1 MNNFEN
7 EEKKPREKAVLVGV
21 EFTMAGYKGSSPES
35 LTELSRLLDTAG
47 GETVFTV
54 FQKRPAPDA
63 ATFVGEGKTEEIKRA
78 VDELSATL
86 VVFDAELKPTHIKNL
101 SDELGVMVIDKS
113 ALILDIF
120 ALHATTREGKIGV
133 ELAQLKYQLPRLLGM
148 GRDLSR
154 LGGGIGTRG
163 PGETKLETD
172 RRHIRAR
179 IEMLERELKDI
190 ERTRGVQRKAR
201 NKSTVPKIAIIGYTN
216 AGKSTLLNYLTDA
229 GVLAEDKLFATL
241 STTTRRLTISD
252 TCEAL
257 ITDTVGFI
265 NDLPRHLFEAF
276 ASTFDELRWADLFW
290 HVVDVSDE
298 AHKEQMK
305 AVKELIARMDAEATD
320 CITVYN
326 KCDMCAGDRLDF
338 SPDAVYISAK
348 TGEGTDELL
357 MLTEKKLQS
366 RKKQASLLIP
376 YDKGGLISLLHE
388 TSKVLSEEYREKG
401 VYIRAIV
408 DAEVYGRVRSYEV
421 ADDGI

>member
-1 MNNFEN
+1 MD
-7 EEKKPREKAVLVGV
+7 EKNTHEREKAVLVGV
-21 EFTMAGYKGSSPES
+21 EFTTAGFKGSSPES

-54 FQKRPAPDA
+54 FQKRPAPDP

-78 VDELSATL
+78 AEELDASL

-101 SDELGVMVIDKS
+101 SDELGRMVIDKS
-113 ALILDIF
+113 TLILDIF

-179 IEMLERELKDI
+179 IEMLERELSDI
-190 ERTRGVQRKAR
+190 ERTRAVQRKAR
-201 NKSTVPKIAIIGYTN
+201 AKSTTPKIAIIGYTN

-241 STTTRRLTISD
+241 STTTRRLKISD

-257 ITDTVGFI
+257 VSDTVGFI

-276 ASTFDELRWADLFW
+276 ASTFDELRHADLFW
-290 HVVDVSDE
+290 HIVDVSDE
-298 AHKEQMK
+298 NHKDQMK
-305 AVKELIARMDAEATD
+305 AVHELIARMDAEATD
-320 CITVYN
+320 IITVYN
-326 KCDMCAGDRLDF
+326 KCDRNPCERLDF
-338 SPDAVYISAK
+338 SGDAVYISAL
-348 TGEGTDELL
+348 TGEGVPALL
-357 MLTEKKLQS
+357 GLTEKKLQS
-366 RKKQASLLIP
+366 RKKEVSLLIP
-376 YDKGGLISLLHE
+376 YDRGGLLNLLHE
-388 TSKVLSEEYREKG
+388 KSRIKSLEYRDTG
-401 VYIRAIV
+401 AAVTAIV
-408 DAEVYGRVRSYEV
+408 DAETYGKVRDCEVSY
-421 ADDGI
+421 DGV